1 MKNNNNIICIW
12 FYVHTQ
18 LKALK
23 QNLLVKQMLQKRRHK
38 PPIISESHHELGPL
52 LQHRNNDYGIDFI
65 IKDTNKLEHAVYD
78 VNGLEDKDH
87 NSRKQQ
93 LKLKQKQEMLE
104 RNRYS

>member
-1 MKNNNNIICIW
+1 
-12 FYVHTQ
+12 
-18 LKALK
+18 
-23 QNLLVKQMLQKRRHK
+23 MLQKRLHK

-52 LQHRNNDYGIDFI
+52 LQNRNNDYDIDFVI
-65 IKDTNKLEHAVYD
+65 TDTNKLEHAAYG
-78 VNGLEDKDH
+78 VNGQKDKDP